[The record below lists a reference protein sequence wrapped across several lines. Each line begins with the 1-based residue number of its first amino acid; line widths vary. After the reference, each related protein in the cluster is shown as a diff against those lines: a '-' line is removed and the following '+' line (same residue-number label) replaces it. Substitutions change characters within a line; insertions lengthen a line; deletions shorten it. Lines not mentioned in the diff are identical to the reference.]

1 MKKKKKTV
9 LNCKTFCNT
18 KHIEKLKMDLAQYEE
33 IIFILQKKQTKKFL
47 EKTTT
52 PFYLKPSDKGPKL
65 TYNIKNRTLHP
76 LD

>member
-1 MKKKKKTV
+1 
-9 LNCKTFCNT
+9 
-18 KHIEKLKMDLAQYEE
+18 MDLTQYEE

-65 TYNIKNRTLHP
+65 TYSIKNRTLHP
-76 LD
+76 ID